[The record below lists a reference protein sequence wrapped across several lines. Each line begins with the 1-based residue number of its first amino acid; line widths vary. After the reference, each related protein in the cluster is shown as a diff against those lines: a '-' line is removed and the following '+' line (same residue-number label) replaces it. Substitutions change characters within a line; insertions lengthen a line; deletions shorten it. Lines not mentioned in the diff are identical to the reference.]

1 MQMKAL
7 RSLNFEKL
15 SSSNSTRDVY
25 RVTSTSAGTPAGYCL
40 SQMRSMVFPLPV
52 CLPVSGREA
61 LFWAVLSNAAAHGK
75 RPRATGISLT
85 RTGPSERPKSSS
97 GVRCGGGLLIHRIG
111 LAGRAL
117 RRRLGLGDSLG
128 LCRLF
133 RDLWRAIRLGIRV
146 YRVGRIGLFR
156 HHPRLLPATWRR
168 LHFGVHG

>member
-40 SQMRSMVFPLPV
+40 SQMRSMGFPLPV

-75 RPRATGISLT
+75 RLRATGISLT

-117 RRRLGLGDSLG
+117 RRRLGLGGSGGLFPPLLDFWPGIGLG
-128 LCRLF
+128 VPLQ
-133 RDLWRAIRLGIRV
+133 AAA
-146 YRVGRIGLFR
+146 RIGLFR
-156 HHPRLLPATWRR
+156 NHPRPPPATWRR
-168 LHFGVHG
+168 LHPGGH